1 MRTTVRE
8 TLFSNIMLDPNRQR
22 EMVFYGRVSTQHEAQ
37 LVALENQMKW
47 YEDQMKYH
55 PNWNLVE
62 RYIDEGITGTLAA
75 KRPEFVRML
84 EDAKEGRFDLIV
96 TREGCRFARNTV
108 DTLSITRELKNYGV
122 EVYFVSDNIWTM
134 DGDGELRLSI
144 MATLAQEE
152 SRKISERVLAGQ
164 AISRENGVLYG
175 TGNIIGYDR
184 IDGKYVINQ
193 EQAETIRLIFEL
205 YASGMGMTRVAN
217 ELTARGRLDG
227 AGNKVWNAVKVSR
240 TIRNATYK
248 GYICYNKSRVNNYLE
263 KKRIKNLDE
272 DSFILKKGNFEPI
285 VSEELWDYCN
295 QLRKRKIKEYDLLDG
310 ETRRLGYNSPK
321 AIWAQKLKCRCGA
334 HCKRYKWR
342 IKQSTGEVVY
352 GYQCYSRTRSP
363 AKSYLQA
370 HGVSVFPEVCDALSI
385 CEWKLELM
393 ATIIFRQVLSG
404 GEKAIVLACDML
416 SKFSEINDEKRDKQI
431 LSLKNKQLQLEKRR
445 TRYLD
450 MYADGDLTKTEYT
463 QAINENAEKYKELSA
478 QIAQI
483 KEQIPQA
490 TRLDL
495 SRIQQALERLLDLSS
510 KKVSIEIV
518 DEFVKAITQKENYFY
533 RWKLNFGKQ
542 KENPDAKTDLMN
554 KPGLLIYS
562 FTIDFETAKSYREN
576 VGMDPRFRRNAWHDL
591 QVEVYI

>member
-1 MRTTVRE
+1 MPFCTKYSRYVK
-8 TLFSNIMLDPNRQR
+8 
-22 EMVFYGRVSTQHEAQ
+22 H
-37 LVALENQMKW
+37 
-47 YEDQMKYH
+47 YERI
-55 PNWNLVE
+55 E
-62 RYIDEGITGTLAA
+62 
-75 KRPEFVRML
+75 
-84 EDAKEGRFDLIV
+84 
-96 TREGCRFARNTV
+96 
-108 DTLSITRELKNYGV
+108 NYGV